1 MKRTQNEADTR
12 QVLSVIEDY
21 NTALTLLDDY
31 DHQCMKRPQGSK
43 AIYVLNYE
51 ECRKL
56 IDQMRFNADSDLFGH
71 EKDDS
76 FKEVSVTF
84 IKVLAAKMSIRLWKR
99 RLPTSFISSPRT
111 TVSVTVTNASQQLS
125 SSIFWTGTDS
135 STTSM
140 ATNE

>member
-1 MKRTQNEADTR
+1 MKRTQNEADIR

-71 EKDDS
+71 EKGFIS
-76 FKEVSVTF
+76 YFHVHRPLTTVHAVRHTAVPIFGCHLRYEP
-84 IKVLAAKMSIRLWKR
+84 IKVEYPAFR
-99 RLPTSFISSPRT
+99 RLSLFIATFSIG
-111 TVSVTVTNASQQLS
+111 LS
-125 SSIFWTGTDS
+125 AIRQ
-135 STTSM
+135 
-140 ATNE
+140 

>member
-1 MKRTQNEADTR
+1 MKRTQNEADIR

-21 NTALTLLDDY
+21 NTALTLLDNY
-31 DHQCMKRPQGSK
+31 DHQCMKRPQGNK

-76 FKEVSVTF
+76 FKG
-84 IKVLAAKMSIRLWKR
+84 SIGNIYQSFKTHRSNSLPLFSGQERIPLRRAWQQTNSRLY
-99 RLPTSFISSPRT
+99 PGCSY
-111 TVSVTVTNASQQLS
+111 NH
-125 SSIFWTGTDS
+125 DC
-135 STTSM
+135 
-140 ATNE
+140 

>member
-71 EKDDS
+71 EKD
-76 FKEVSVTF
+76 E
-84 IKVLAAKMSIRLWKR
+84 SIRLWKR
-99 RLPTSFISSPRT
+99 KLQTSFISSPRT
-111 TVSVTVTNASQQLS
+111 TVSVTVTN
-125 SSIFWTGTDS
+125 
-135 STTSM
+135 
-140 ATNE
+140 E

>member
-1 MKRTQNEADTR
+1 MKRTQNEADIR

-21 NTALTLLDDY
+21 NTALTLLDNY
-31 DHQCMKRPQGSK
+31 DHQCMKRPQGNK

-76 FKEVSVTF
+76 FKGS
-84 IKVLAAKMSIRLWKR
+84 IKVLAVKMSIRLWKR

-111 TVSVTVTNASQQLS
+111 TVSMMVTNASQQLCF
-125 SSIFWTGTDS
+125 SIFWTGTDF
-135 STTSM
+135 STMSM